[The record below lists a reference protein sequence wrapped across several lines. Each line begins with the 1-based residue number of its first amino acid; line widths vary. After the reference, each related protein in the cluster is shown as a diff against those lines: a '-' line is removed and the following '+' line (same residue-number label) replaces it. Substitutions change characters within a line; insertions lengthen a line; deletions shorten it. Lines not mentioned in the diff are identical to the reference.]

1 MEQAQNPVELWIW
14 QASCL
19 EVCGAFLQSELPRLA
34 GSYLSDKAWSV
45 LGGCPQL
52 LTLLRS
58 NLLHA
63 VKDLWEVKKKEL
75 LVYYIHILLHH
86 WWLKLCIFCR
96 SKLSKAKLEL
106 LNVFV
111 YLWTIPAVLQLF
123 LPRPLRV
130 QDVLLLGSNYLHPL
144 TMLAIGIMMGFKQS
158 GNMAVLIPCLWF
170 QVEAL
175 L

>member
-1 MEQAQNPVELWIW
+1 
-14 QASCL
+14 
-19 EVCGAFLQSELPRLA
+19 
-34 GSYLSDKAWSV
+34 
-45 LGGCPQL
+45 
-52 LTLLRS
+52 
-58 NLLHA
+58 
-63 VKDLWEVKKKEL
+63 
-75 LVYYIHILLHH
+75 
-86 WWLKLCIFCR
+86 
-96 SKLSKAKLEL
+96 
-106 LNVFV
+106 
-111 YLWTIPAVLQLF
+111 VLQLF